1 MDSSSNSR
9 QNAIAQWFSFGLLL
23 VIFGFGIWMAGK
35 NLRAGRGDA
44 RGSRRLGLFV
54 FVTGMVN
61 WVLLAHHVSSAFE
74 ILFFGM
80 VTWLLYAALEP
91 YVRRYWPDTLI
102 SWSRMLSGNFKD
114 PVFARDVLLGT
125 LFGLA
130 SAVLEQL
137 QPLVEAGLGK
147 PPMRPWGLLTTYSL
161 EGIRGSL
168 ATILYQAS
176 SSFPS
181 ALLIFFMF
189 FILRLILRRNWLAA
203 LVMSLLFCIP
213 SLGAQNP
220 VIDALFTAPFF
231 LAYLFILYRFGLVA
245 LTVLYFVD
253 QLADTMPFVT
263 PLNAWYTEGGLI
275 ALLVI
280 LALSLYGFQVSR
292 AGKPLF
298 ANGLEL

>member
-1 MDSSSNSR
+1 MRRLAWTRAVSGPSSQPGIRWPGETLGRPGKALGQIGWTSRCGLKLPPSTGSPSTSKMISPWTKPERMDSSSNSR

-176 SSFPS
+176 SSFSS
-181 ALLIFFMF
+181 ALLIFSCF
-189 FILRLILRRNWLAA
+189 
-203 LVMSLLFCIP
+203 LFC
-213 SLGAQNP
+213 
-220 VIDALFTAPFF
+220 D
-231 LAYLFILYRFGLVA
+231 
-245 LTVLYFVD
+245 
-253 QLADTMPFVT
+253 
-263 PLNAWYTEGGLI
+263 
-275 ALLVI
+275 
-280 LALSLYGFQVSR
+280 
-292 AGKPLF
+292 
-298 ANGLEL
+298 